1 MNRNDKAWD
10 EQFRNRL
17 EHYAPDPPLG
27 VWERIAPELA
37 VTGKPARPHWYRW
50 AAVAAILLV
59 ALVTGLLV
67 LQDPRQPHDFA
78 ETALTPSPG
87 TTPGEPSGAIAT
99 DVTADIAAKGTAA
112 KDVAAKDAMAN
123 GTATHINAAKDAV
136 AKNAKAKGNA
146 APAVVLPASENLSA
160 EAVENRRGTEGQASV
175 NAAVSPAGSN
185 AAHPGKV
192 TIPSSDDL
200 KNGRAGARKPGVA
213 TGGSSLSGEKRALLA
228 SAEEPPLPAGPL
240 PRPVLALLNR
250 LDGRVQNDAASG
262 AAALRLRSHPK
273 QVTLQPAV
281 SPEWL
286 AQAAAGDERRTG
298 HQNTSH
304 GDERDWTLGMMLT
317 PAYASYSV
325 NHSQEYARN
334 MTRSASH
341 AQANIGAGIAVSY
354 KASSRWKIESG
365 VYYSRSGDASE
376 NLSNL
381 LASDVKYDY
390 ANLAG
395 SSQKYFNTTVTLD
408 RGEMAM
414 NSTAGVIN
422 FSKTPSNA
430 GFIALPESFAGVT
443 TAIMSPG
450 TFYQVFD
457 FMEIPLTARYRII
470 DKTVALELISG
481 LSTNLVVGNSV
492 WADNGPERENVGK
505 TADISPVNLSGIMG
519 IGIICP
525 LGNHLSLSVE
535 PRASYFLHSMN
546 HGGAVDFRPWKTA
559 LYTGVTWNF

>member
-146 APAVVLPASENLSA
+146 APAVVLP
-160 EAVENRRGTEGQASV
+160 
-175 NAAVSPAGSN
+175 
-185 AAHPGKV
+185 
-192 TIPSSDDL
+192 
-200 KNGRAGARKPGVA
+200 
-213 TGGSSLSGEKRALLA
+213 
-228 SAEEPPLPAGPL
+228 
-240 PRPVLALLNR
+240 RPVLALLNS

-286 AQAAAGDERRTG
+286 AQAAASDERRTG

-381 LASDVKYDY
+381 LASDIKYDY

-395 SSQKYFNTTVTLD
+395 SSQKYFNTTVFLD

>member
-17 EHYAPDPPLG
+17 EHYAPDPPPG

-99 DVTADIAAKGTAA
+99 DVTADVAAKGTAA
-112 KDVAAKDAMAN
+112 KDDAAKDAMAN
-123 GTATHINAAKDAV
+123 GTATQGNV

-160 EAVENRRGTEGQASV
+160 EAVESRRVTEGQASV

-185 AAHPGKV
+185 
-192 TIPSSDDL
+192 S
-200 KNGRAGARKPGVA
+200 
-213 TGGSSLSGEKRALLA
+213 
-228 SAEEPPLPAGPL
+228 AGPL

-273 QVTLQPAV
+273 HVTLQPAV

-286 AQAAAGDERRTG
+286 AQAAASDERRTG

-414 NSTAGVIN
+414 NSTAGVIH